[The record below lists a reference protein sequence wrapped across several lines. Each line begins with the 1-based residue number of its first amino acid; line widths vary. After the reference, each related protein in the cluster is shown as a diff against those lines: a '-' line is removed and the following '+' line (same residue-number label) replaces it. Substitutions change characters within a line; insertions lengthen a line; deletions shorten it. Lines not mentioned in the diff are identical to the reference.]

1 MKVYVITKGC
11 YSDYG
16 ICAVT
21 LDKDVAERL
30 RVLHSD
36 KWDEAMIEDYDTDA
50 YDKHLKIGLP
60 WEVLFNEDGS
70 IYWSERLSVDY
81 YELGCVETHYRD
93 VQGGYVHMLNVTV
106 LAETKEA
113 AIKIAAEKRAEYLA
127 AKYGIN

>member
-1 MKVYVITKGC
+1 MTVYVITKGS

-36 KWDEAMIEDYDTDA
+36 KWEEAMIEEYDTDA

-60 WEVLFNEDGS
+60 WEVSFNEDGS
-70 IYWSERLSVDY
+70 IHWSERKSIACY
-81 YELGCVETHYRD
+81 KLGCVEKHFRD
-93 VQGGYVHMLNVTV
+93 VIDGYVHKLNVTV
-106 LAETKEA
+106 LAESKEA

-127 AKYGIN
+127 SKYNI

>member
-1 MKVYVITKGC
+1 MTVYVITKGC

-21 LDKDVAERL
+21 LDKEVAERL
-30 RVLHSD
+30 RVLHTD
-36 KWDEAMIEDYDTDA
+36 RWDDAMIEEYDTDA

-60 WEVLFNEDGS
+60 WEVSFNEDGS
-70 IYWSERLSVDY
+70 IRWSERKSVDY
-81 YELGCVETHYRD
+81 YKLGCVEKHYRD
-93 VQGGYVHMLNVTV
+93 VIDGYVHKLSVTV

-127 AKYGIN
+127 TKMGI